1 MSEQVIIKE
10 KVNFSLDHV
19 EKLQEVTCGSHIQEF
34 IEFQKH
40 YWGLNSE
47 GSINLRNSACDILSY
62 CNPHNAVHNIPTTHL
77 VVGYV
82 QSGKTMSFTSLIELA
97 LDNHYKIVIVLAGI
111 TTNLLKQTDDRLGE
125 DLVCGNAKNYRFFKI
140 HKNPSSN
147 KALEI
152 ARNLKLKDSIVVIN
166 VLKHAGRIQ
175 NLASIFENEEI
186 KKILS
191 NETVLIIDD
200 EADQASLNNYGRD
213 NSKSNN
219 DTEQKMSSTYEA
231 IVNLRNLLPGNSYVQ
246 YTATPQANIL
256 INTMDMLSPKT
267 HTLLI
272 PGKGYCGG
280 KLFFGVGEE
289 GKRFNRGLIHI
300 IRPDELFNAKK
311 NPLDEIPPSLKYA
324 LMLHIWAVII
334 NTRIYNNVSQ
344 LSMMVHADVT
354 LEWNGRFYNW
364 INETLNQWSN
374 ILDKAT
380 VNVAKYKLEEDFK
393 QAYAEATKYYS
404 DDSNISYD
412 ILKEYIP
419 EILCDTHVYLITGET
434 DDIEELDWNHYSSNI
449 LVGAQMLNRGF
460 TVNNLATTYMP
471 RYTLGSTNADTI
483 EQRCRFFGYKEK
495 YIRSCRVFL
504 PQSSVDNYIHYIESE
519 EELRS
524 IMAETKSLDQCGR
537 KILSYPRLRPTRS
550 NVLPASLVNTSL
562 NGMKE
567 FSPYN
572 SLSMMEYNI
581 QIIDSLSETYQAQT
595 NPFVRPQYDYTT
607 YDTIGFRVHTSFRVP
622 VDIAVGL
629 LKSLQ
634 FGSTIDMMAR
644 GDTIRFLLY
653 LKESGIISDV
663 EIVNMSQG
671 KFKERSLD
679 MTTRKLVS
687 KTGQGSNV
695 FNGPSNSGDR
705 IPYLGDTSMFVDD
718 TITIQLHHVK
728 FRNLSGLKTATIAVY
743 YPPRLAAQYI
753 TTC

>member
-1 MSEQVIIKE
+1 MLEQVIIKG
-10 KVNFSLDHV
+10 KVNLPSDNV
-19 EKLQEVTCGSHIQEF
+19 DKLQEVTCGSHIQEF
-34 IEFQKH
+34 IEFQKLH
-40 YWGLNSE
+40 SGLDSE

-62 CNPHNAVHNIPTTHL
+62 CNPHNAVQNIPTTHL

-111 TTNLLKQTDDRLGE
+111 TTNLLQQTDDRLGK
-125 DLVCGNAKNYRFFKI
+125 DLVCGNTKNYRFFKI
-140 HKNPSSN
+140 HKNPNSD

-152 ARNLKLKDSIVVIN
+152 ARNLKLRDSIVVIN

-186 KKILS
+186 KAILS

-200 EADQASLNNYGRD
+200 EADQASLNNYGRA
-213 NSKSNN
+213 NSKS
-219 DTEQKMSSTYEA
+219 DDETAQRMSSTYEA

-280 KLFFGVGEE
+280 KLFFGIGEE

-300 IRPDELFNAKK
+300 IKSEELFNAKK

-324 LMLHIWAVII
+324 LMLHVWAVII
-334 NTRIYNNVSQ
+334 NTRIYDNVSQ
-344 LSMMVHADVT
+344 LSMMVHVDAT
-354 LEWNGRFYNW
+354 LKWNDKFYNW
-364 INETLNQWSN
+364 INDTLNKWSN
-374 ILDKAT
+374 ILDEPT
-380 VNVAKYKLEEDFK
+380 INVAKYKLEEDFK
-393 QAYAEATKYYS
+393 KAFAEATKYYIG
-404 DDSNISYD
+404 DSNISFN
-412 ILKEYIP
+412 ILKEFIP
-419 EILCDTHVYLITGET
+419 EVLCDTHVYLITGDT
-434 DDIEELDWNHYSSNI
+434 NDIEELDWNQYSSNI

-471 RYTLGSTNADTI
+471 RYTLCPTNADTI

-504 PQSSVDNYIHYIESE
+504 PQISVDNYIHYIESE

-524 IMAETKSLDQCGR
+524 IMTETKSLEQCGH
-537 KILSYPRLRPTRS
+537 KILSYPKLRPTRS
-550 NVLPASLVNTSL
+550 NVLPASVVTTSL
-562 NGMKE
+562 SGMKE

-572 SLSMMEYNI
+572 NLSMMEYNI
-581 QIIDSLSETYQAQT
+581 KIIDTLSQKYKNET
-595 NPFVRPQYDYTT
+595 NPFVRSQYDYTA
-607 YDTIGFRVHTSFRVP
+607 YDANGFRVHTSFRVP
-622 VDIAVGL
+622 VEIAVDL
-629 LKSLQ
+629 LKCLQ
-634 FGSTIDMMAR
+634 FGNTADIIAR

-653 LKESGIISDV
+653 LKESGFISDV
-663 EIVNMSQG
+663 EIVNMSVG

-679 MTTRKLVS
+679 MTTRRLVS
-687 KTGQGSNV
+687 KTGQASNI
-695 FNGPSNSGDR
+695 FNGPSKSDEK
-705 IPYLGDTSMFVDD
+705 ISYLGDSSMYVDD
-718 TITIQLHHVK
+718 TITIQLHHVQ
-728 FRNLSGLKTATIAVY
+728 FRNLPNVKTATIAVY
-743 YPPRLAAQYI
+743 YPNQLSVQYI
-753 TTC
+753 STC